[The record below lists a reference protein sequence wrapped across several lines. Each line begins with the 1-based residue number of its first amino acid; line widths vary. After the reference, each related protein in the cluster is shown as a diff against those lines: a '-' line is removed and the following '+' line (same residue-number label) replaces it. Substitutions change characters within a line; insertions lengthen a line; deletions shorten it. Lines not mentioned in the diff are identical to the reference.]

1 MDPRYD
7 VTALMVLRHFGVPTR
22 LLDWSM
28 SPFVAAY
35 FAACSH
41 DAKDGEIWTFD
52 EPFYAEK
59 GKEQWG
65 RCRET
70 IDGNGEFR
78 AELTMFT
85 PTEPEERCNW
95 FVCGYYRPG
104 FPRQD
109 VQEGV
114 YTLTARFGLDHANAI
129 ERLLIEPARFRRYL
143 IPPAL
148 KAAVRT
154 RLRKRH
160 GIWRGSLFPDT
171 AGAAETAAAVFE
183 NKAARR

>member
-65 RCRET
+65 LCRET

-129 ERLLIEPARFRRYL
+129 ERLLIDPARFRRYL

-160 GIWRGSLFPDT
+160 GIWPGSLFPDT